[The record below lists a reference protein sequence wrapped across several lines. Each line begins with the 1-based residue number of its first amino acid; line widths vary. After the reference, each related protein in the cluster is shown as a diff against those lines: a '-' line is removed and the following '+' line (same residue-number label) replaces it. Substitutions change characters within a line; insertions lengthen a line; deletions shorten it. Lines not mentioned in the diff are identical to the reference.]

1 MKLIYGINTDMLV
14 ECIQN
19 DDLEQLGQLWNQR
32 RAHAV
37 VGVSVIK
44 NREGKTMLQGLC
56 LEINYKLAVKNGR
69 HTS

>member
-1 MKLIYGINTDMLV
+1 MLV

-19 DDLEQLGQLWNQR
+19 NDLEQMVQLWNQR

-56 LEINYKLAVKNGR
+56 LKNICNILTVKSGR
-69 HTS
+69 HTSKWCPKTQ